1 MAVCWHAGSF
11 LLLYPHLF
19 PVLPEIHK
27 YQPKCA
33 GLDSKV
39 CGDSNPSWRAGA
51 MNFSM
56 SVSSKGTIKTSSAG
70 LSQTTLLK
78 HGQPSAE
85 GMCFVLGGPK
95 VKDHTTAP
103 LYFYSSV
110 WSTVRVHCS
119 PDPIAGLWHHSSKPN
134 QSWVKSCLLQ
144 PRSLLQSIF
153 ARKLLWK

>member
-1 MAVCWHAGSF
+1 
-11 LLLYPHLF
+11 
-19 PVLPEIHK
+19 VLPEIHK

-119 PDPIAGLWHHSSKPN
+119 PDPIAGLRHHSSKPN
-134 QSWVKSCLLQ
+134 QAGLNLACYNPGRCCKASLPGNYYGNKDRTLL
-144 PRSLLQSIF
+144 
-153 ARKLLWK
+153 KLLMDSCIFYLNL